1 MVSIEVV
8 CPEGDPVIPVLS
20 AATNVRIRP
29 QSYSTIHDSGPLVV
43 ATEDCSNDGLALLRA
58 IRERDASRPVILL
71 TECYDSRVASEA
83 IDAGVTDYL
92 ALGALDEPRETLCD
106 RIDGATTDSEVRLGT
121 PAFRTLANSVGDAIL
136 AVDTESRIV
145 FANEG
150 VEELTGYARAELRGK
165 SLLSLIPEEMHD
177 AHRRGVVRYL
187 ETGER
192 ELDWEYIELP
202 LSHRAGHEIT
212 VAVSFGEFQSDG
224 SQYFTGAIRDITD
237 RKQQQA
243 ELRETRKQLEDTL
256 LRISDAFF
264 AVDTDWRFTYVNEH
278 AEEMLGR
285 SAAELLGENVWE
297 EFPEAMTERF
307 YDVYHRAM
315 ETQEAVTFEEH
326 HAPLSTWFEVSAYPF
341 EDGLSVY
348 FRDVTERKER
358 EETLTSLISTNRTL
372 MRAETAEEI
381 AMTVVGATEAILGF
395 DINGVHL
402 PNDDGDLAPTAVTD
416 YTRELIGEPPTY
428 QQGEGI
434 AGETFTVGEPR
445 IYDDVRSADAFDY
458 GPIRSAMALPL
469 GGHGVLVVG
478 SVTPEAFDETDIH
491 IAELLTASARTA
503 FDRAERTQRIET
515 LHDATREMVSAETTE
530 RVCSRALAAAEAVLG
545 HALAGVHLLDGDHL
559 KPVVWTERVEAVLGS
574 APPELGRESLA
585 WDAFE
590 TGKGRLYNDLHT
602 QDGRK
607 NPETPIRSGLY
618 VPIGSHGVLLVSST
632 EVGPFDGSDLQL
644 VRLLAENMSVA
655 LDRVERERNLRRYET
670 VLETIQE
677 MVYVLDSAG
686 QCTMVTAPLADRL
699 GYDRVEMIGLSA
711 REILDPAAVRQGEQA
726 IQHLL
731 SQPELRSETYETTIR
746 TTQGK
751 RFPAEVEIS
760 LLRSGGEFVGTVG
773 VLRDISELE
782 RTRRELDDEQD
793 RFTYLFETLPDP
805 VDEIAF
811 EERAPIVQ
819 SVNTAFERVFGYD
832 PDSLVGSP
840 LPEEA
845 GDPTIDV
852 GETREISTKTA
863 TGTRHFLFRR
873 VPYSLDAN
881 THAFGIYTDITE
893 QKERERQLRVL
904 HRVLRH
910 NLRNGLNVM
919 TAAANQLI
927 AAECA
932 ADRRQLASTLVDRAD
947 ALVALS
953 EKASML
959 ERTIERRDGSM
970 SIDAVPVIESVVES
984 YREDL
989 DIEAELP
996 ESCSVSADHR
1006 LTTVVSNLLDNVVEH
1021 SSTVDGARPSTWI
1034 TLESDGS
1041 TCELRIA
1048 DDGPG
1053 IPELERELLSGAR
1066 EITQLEHGSGLGLW
1080 LVKWIAESYGG
1091 RIDFEDESGT
1101 TVVLRLP
1108 LASE

>member
-71 TECYDSRVASEA
+71 TECYDSRVASEV

-106 RIDGATTDSEVRLGT
+106 RIDGATMDSEVRLGT

-150 VEELTGYARAELRGK
+150 VEQLTGYARAELRGK

-212 VAVSFGEFQSDG
+212 VAVSFGEFRSDG

-326 HAPLSTWFEVSAYPF
+326 HAPLSTWFEVSAYPS

-348 FRDVTERKER
+348 FRDMTERKER

-372 MRAETAEEI
+372 MRVETAEEI

-445 IYDDVRSADAFDY
+445 LYDDVRSADAFDY

-478 SVTPEAFDETDIH
+478 SVTPKAFDETDIH

-545 HALAGVHLLDGDHL
+545 HALAGVHLLDGDRL
-559 KPVVWTERVEAVLGS
+559 KSVVWTEGVEAVLGS
-574 APPELGRESLA
+574 APPALGRESLA

-590 TGKGRLYNDLHT
+590 TSEGRLYNDLHT

-607 NPETPIRSGLY
+607 NPETPIQSGLY

-632 EVGPFDGSDLQL
+632 EVGSFDGSDLQL

-655 LDRVERERNLRRYET
+655 LDRVEREVELRRYET
-670 VLETIQE
+670 VFETVQD
-677 MVYVLDSAG
+677 MLYVLDSEG
-686 QCTMVTAPLADRL
+686 CYTMMTEPLADQL
-699 GYDRVEMIGLSA
+699 GYDRKELIGRHVSQVMIPE
-711 REILDPAAVRQGEQA
+711 EILSGERV
-726 IQHLL
+726 IRTLL
-731 SQPELRSETYETTIR
+731 SDPDRTSETYESSIE
-746 TTQGK
+746 G
-751 RFPAEVEIS
+751 ANGEIPIEIELS
-760 LLRSGGEFVGTVG
+760 LLLVEGEFRGTVG
-773 VLRDISELE
+773 VVRDISELE

-852 GETREISTKTA
+852 GETKEISTKTA

-970 SIDAVPVIESVVES
+970 SIDAVSVIESVVES
-984 YREDL
+984 YCEDL
-989 DIEAELP
+989 DIETELP

-1034 TLESDGS
+1034 ALETDAS

-1080 LVKWIAESYGG
+1080 LVKWTVESYGG